1 MNDLGKAFTFPFKDP
16 NWLSKL
22 LVGALFLILSIF
34 VVGIFIIAGYFVQT
48 IQRVMRREENALPEW
63 TDIGVMLVVGF
74 KFCVVYLLYVVPILL
89 IMTPVFAISILS
101 ALTADDS
108 LNLFAGTVT
117 MLSLVVVIPYAI
129 AFTIILPIVATQ
141 FAVRESMADALDI
154 ATVFRLFKRNWQ
166 NTVIVALITLGVQSL
181 AAAGVIVFVVGVLV
195 TIFYSRLVTAH
206 LYGTLYLDITREE
219 LRGE

>member
-1 MNDLGKAFTFPFKDP
+1 
-16 NWLSKL
+16 
-22 LVGALFLILSIF
+22 
-34 VVGIFIIAGYFVQT
+34 
-48 IQRVMRREENALPEW
+48 
-63 TDIGVMLVVGF
+63 
-74 KFCVVYLLYVVPILL
+74 
-89 IMTPVFAISILS
+89 
-101 ALTADDS
+101 
-108 LNLFAGTVT
+108 
-117 MLSLVVVIPYAI
+117 
-129 AFTIILPIVATQ
+129 
-141 FAVRESMADALDI
+141 MADALDI

>member
-108 LNLFAGTVT
+108 
-117 MLSLVVVIPYAI
+117 P
-129 AFTIILPIVATQ
+129 
-141 FAVRESMADALDI
+141 
-154 ATVFRLFKRNWQ
+154 
-166 NTVIVALITLGVQSL
+166 QSL
-181 AAAGVIVFVVGVLV
+181 RRHGDDAELGSRDPLCHCLHDYPADCCN
-195 TIFYSRLVTAH
+195 TICSP
-206 LYGTLYLDITREE
+206 
-219 LRGE
+219 GEHG